1 MDLGTTPT
9 PFCISVISA
18 ELMKPPL
25 PRQILPQKG
34 DAPGPAYG
42 PPRPRHAKLQLWPS
56 GAGRRWGHHESA
68 VNKPGSVEA
77 AVCTEDPLNGMTL
90 ALLRQLAEA
99 SYSQKPLGIGK

>member
-1 MDLGTTPT
+1 
-9 PFCISVISA
+9 
-18 ELMKPPL
+18 MKPPL
-25 PRQILPQKG
+25 PRQILPQKD

-42 PPRPRHAKLQLWPS
+42 PPRPRHAKLQPWPS